1 MLTPQRK
8 GSDYH
13 HGDLRHAA
21 IMAARSLVAAQGMA
35 ALGLRKVSEKVAV
48 SPAALYRH
56 FEDLEQ
62 LRAELSAQ
70 VRIEIGELMVAK
82 RDRAA
87 KSKSRRRNAILRFEA
102 LGEGYVEYAKKN
114 PRLFEIAFTLC
125 DKEPLAK
132 NSDLAH
138 RALEES
144 VHELAAAGLLSSKT
158 VEIAPMLAWSS
169 VHGLA
174 TLIAQDAIPARE
186 HGAALQQIFQ
196 GVQLA
201 LFKR

>member
-21 IMAARSLVAAQGMA
+21 IMAARKLVAEHGIPG
-35 ALGLRKVSEKVAV
+35 LGLRKVSEKVAV

-82 RDRAA
+82 RDRAP
-87 KSKSRRRNAILRFEA
+87 KSKSRRRNAIVRFEA
-102 LGEGYVEYAKKN
+102 LGEGYVEYAKRN
-114 PRLFEIAFTLC
+114 PRLFEIAFTFC
-125 DKEPLAK
+125 DRDPSIKDA
-132 NSDLAH
+132 DLAH

-144 VHELAAAGLLSSKT
+144 VYELAEAGLLSSKT
-158 VEIAPMLAWSS
+158 AEIAPMLAWSS

-174 TLIAQDAIPARE
+174 TLIAQEAIPAKE
-186 HGAALQQIFQ
+186 HATSLQQIFQ

>member
-21 IMAARSLVAAQGMA
+21 IMAARSLVASHGMA
-35 ALGLRKVSEKVAV
+35 ALGLRKVSEKVSV

-62 LRAELSAQ
+62 LRADLSAQ
-70 VRIEIGELMVAK
+70 VRIEIGELMVSK
-82 RDRAA
+82 RDRAT
-87 KSKSRRRNAILRFEA
+87 KSKSRRRNAISRFEA
-102 LGEGYVEYAKKN
+102 LGEGYVEYAKRN
-114 PRLFEIAFTLC
+114 PRLFEIAYTHC
-125 DKEPLAK
+125 DKEPSIK
-132 NSDLAH
+132 NSALAH
-138 RALEES
+138 MALEES
-144 VHELAAAGLLSSKT
+144 VLELAKAGLLTSKT
-158 VEIAPMLAWSS
+158 AEIAPMLAWSS

-174 TLIAQDAIPARE
+174 TLIAQDAIPAKE
-186 HGAALQQIFQ
+186 HSAALQQIFQ
-196 GVQLA
+196 GVELA